1 MTRCLDGWQPAAGA
15 EASWALGLLERVEVD
30 EPHHQPG
37 AGSPGERR
45 GSLGPSWGGG
55 AGAPARRSKGY
66 ALKMKGRRVWE
77 EEGRQKSGATG
88 EGGGGGGRHLG
99 EHLALTGRRLAVRE
113 QACGFQPTLVME
125 KDWKKGSPSFLQLL
139 TYGASHK
146 GASSL
151 GSTQQHRG
159 REVGNVCRDK
169 HDGGQGAK
177 FRGAGADGRVQGQ
190 GIKLSLRQCGRV
202 GLTAGQPCLGVP
214 REAGQR
220 SPGVRAWEPRWGQGR
235 PDQQL
240 WRAQSLAAAGHG
252 GILVGGWIR
261 EAAKLAPASCRVGEG
276 GWGAGERV

>member
-37 AGSPGERR
+37 AGSAGERR

-55 AGAPARRSKGY
+55 AGAPAHRSKGCT
-66 ALKMKGRRVWE
+66 LKMKGRRVWE

-99 EHLALTGRRLAVRE
+99 EHLALTGWRLAVRE

-169 HDGGQGAK
+169 
-177 FRGAGADGRVQGQ
+177 
-190 GIKLSLRQCGRV
+190 
-202 GLTAGQPCLGVP
+202 
-214 REAGQR
+214 
-220 SPGVRAWEPRWGQGR
+220 
-235 PDQQL
+235 
-240 WRAQSLAAAGHG
+240 
-252 GILVGGWIR
+252 
-261 EAAKLAPASCRVGEG
+261 
-276 GWGAGERV
+276 